1 MRKISSTEMIELTS
15 LLTMETTNLANAK
28 VAREVVQNDELKAQL
43 NSFIQASEGKIKG
56 MQQFINEN
64 NIISEVH

>member
-1 MRKISSTEMIELTS
+1 MRKITSTEMIDMTS

-43 NSFIQASEGKIKG
+43 DSFIQASEGKVKG

-64 NIISEVH
+64 RIISEVQ